1 MIPLVTARLTL
12 RRLSPDDAPFIL
24 ALLNEPSF
32 VRHIGDRGVRTIA
45 DAESYIA
52 AGPLASY
59 ERFGFGLYLVQLTHS
74 AAPIGICGLVKR
86 DTLPDV
92 DIGFAFLPRFWSQG
106 YAFESAC
113 AVRDHAR
120 DEVGL
125 RRLVAI
131 VDPVNAGSI
140 RVLEK
145 LGFTFEKMV
154 RLGDEHKDLKLFGCD
169 LSQPRAIAKRGER

>member
-1 MIPLVTARLTL
+1 LNTTDAAFMLT
-12 RRLSPDDAPFIL
+12 
-24 ALLNEPSF
+24 LLNEPSF
-32 VRHIGDRGVRTIA
+32 VRNIGDRGVRTIA
-45 DAESYIA
+45 DAQAYLA

-59 ERFGFGLYLVQLTHS
+59 ERFGFGLYLVELNRPAVS
-74 AAPIGICGLVKR
+74 IGICGLVKR

-92 DIGFAFLPRFWSQG
+92 DIGFAFLPQFWSQG
-106 YAFESAC
+106 YAFEAAA

-131 VDPVNAGSI
+131 VDPVNGGSI

-145 LGFTFEKMV
+145 LGFSFEKMI
-154 RLGDEHKDLKLFGCD
+154 RLGDEYKDLKLFGCD
-169 LSQPRAIAKRGER
+169 LSGAGTMRPPSQP

>member
-1 MIPLVTARLTL
+1 VIETPRLTL
-12 RRLSPDDAPFIL
+12 RPLTTGDARFIL
-24 ALLNEPSF
+24 TLLNEPSF
-32 VRHIGDRGVRTIA
+32 VRNIGDRGVRTIA

-59 ERFGFGLYLVQLTHS
+59 ERYGFGLYLVALHDP
-74 AAPIGICGLVKR
+74 AVAIGICGLVKR

-92 DIGFAFLPRFWSQG
+92 DIGFAFLPQFWSRG
-106 YAFESAC
+106 YAFESAS

-120 DEVGL
+120 DKVGL

-140 RVLEK
+140 RVVEK
-145 LGFTFEKMV
+145 LGFTFERMI
-154 RLGDEHKDLKLFGCD
+154 RLGDERKDLKLFGCD
-169 LSQPRAIAKRGER
+169 LSVSEALRKQGEPI

>member
-1 MIPLVTARLTL
+1 MIIAETPRLNL
-12 RRLSPDDAPFIL
+12 RRLRTDDAAFML

-32 VRHIGDRGVRTIA
+32 IRNIGDRGVRTIA
-45 DAESYIA
+45 DAQSYLA
-52 AGPLASY
+52 TGPMASY
-59 ERFGFGLYLVQLTHS
+59 ERFGFGLYMVELKPS
-74 AAPIGICGLVKR
+74 GASIGICGLVKR

-106 YAFESAC
+106 YGFESAS

-131 VDPVNAGSI
+131 VDPVNEGSI

-145 LGFTFEKMV
+145 LGFTFERMV
-154 RLGDEHKDLKLFGCD
+154 RLGDEDKDLKLFGCD
-169 LSQPRAIAKRGER
+169 PSRA